1 VSDQNEESDFE
12 LFLRVREDSI
22 DAYETLYRRYGSRLY
37 RVAYLRLGSTQLA
50 EEVAADTLFLLWR
63 KRGAISIPEGAS
75 LYPWLF
81 VCCGNL
87 CFNASKSRIRYH
99 QLLSEMIDNAATI
112 GTESSAMFADK
123 TTTADIVIALT
134 GLSLADREIILLR
147 VVEDLSY
154 DEVASILGVS
164 QSTARTRLS
173 RAMGR
178 LRSVAVSPNVEFRSH
193 VPRGESF

>member
-1 VSDQNEESDFE
+1 MPDQNEESDFE
-12 LFLRVREDSI
+12 LFSRVRENSI

-37 RVAYLRLGSTQLA
+37 QAAYLRLGSTQLA
-50 EEVAADTLFLLWR
+50 EEVAADTLFILWK
-63 KRGAISIPEGAS
+63 KRGVISILEGAS

-99 QLLSEMIDNAATI
+99 QLLLEMIANAATI
-112 GTESSAMFADK
+112 GTVSSAMFAEK
-123 TTTADIVIALT
+123 STHEDIFIALT
-134 GLSLADREIILLR
+134 ELSLADREIILMR

-154 DEVASILGVS
+154 DEVATILGVTP
-164 QSTARTRLS
+164 STARTRLS

-178 LRSVAVSPNVEFRSH
+178 LRSIAVSPKVEFRSN